1 MRRAGTPQLKRR
13 LRLLLSFTLL
23 SLFGGGGGPVHQLGQ
38 SYIFLGVYD
47 EGVHVRIEITAE
59 DLTKALAVEV
69 DTREGQLDSPSLEGG
84 WREA

>member
-1 MRRAGTPQLKRR
+1 M
-13 LRLLLSFTLL
+13 
-23 SLFGGGGGPVHQLGQ
+23 GQ

-84 WREA
+84 WPEA